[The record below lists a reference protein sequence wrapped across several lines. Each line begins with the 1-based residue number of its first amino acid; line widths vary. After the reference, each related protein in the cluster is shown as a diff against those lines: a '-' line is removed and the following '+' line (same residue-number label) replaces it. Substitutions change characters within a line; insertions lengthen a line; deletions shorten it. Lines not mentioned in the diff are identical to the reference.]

1 LGWQV
6 RSGPIPKMSG
16 SRMQSED
23 GGHAA
28 RQAGS
33 SIIAGE
39 TKDTLNSI
47 NTVPVAISHSG
58 RVPIRFS
65 RQHPKRASI
74 MSRTSARRLLDKAPR
89 LVRTAIVNFPHQ
101 SLQRLNITNT
111 KVTRAPL
118 CLADQI
124 NRECGAWNSL
134 D

>member
-28 RQAGS
+28 RRRGQALS
-33 SIIAGE
+33 LAP
-39 TKDTLNSI
+39 KQKTLNSI

-74 MSRTSARRLLDKAPR
+74 MSRTGARRLLDKAPR

-118 CLADQI
+118 RLADQI